1 MNNIN
6 YIKLTTANLSR
17 RNNIISFESQVIRL
31 LFKEPTKENKNI
43 QFNNILHLLR
53 YLVLF

>member
-17 RNNIISFESQVIRL
+17 RNNIILSLKLSGYCS
-31 LFKEPTKENKNI
+31 KNSTKENKNI